1 MGAVSLLAGLVT
13 LASPFASLWV
23 LALVV
28 GSWLIVIGL
37 VEIVTA
43 LKIRGA
49 SHKVAAALSA
59 G

>member
-1 MGAVSLLAGLVT
+1 
-13 LASPFASLWV
+13 
-23 LALVV
+23 V